1 MSSSKEIYL
10 LRDFAAGVSEFKDG
24 RYSHVDIFDPSWW
37 TVDKYNILYTRI
49 QFVRGRYGVL
59 GLRQINTCR
68 KVPLQDNYLDEWY
81 HWIWLYKVIQSYM
94 LEII

>member
-10 LRDFAAGVSEFKDG
+10 LRDFAAGVFQSLKTGDT
-24 RYSHVDIFDPSWW
+24 VMLIFSIQLCELW
-37 TVDKYNILYTRI
+37 ISTRI
-49 QFVRGRYGVL
+49 QCVRGRYGVL
-59 GLRQINTCR
+59 GPRQINTCH

-94 LEII
+94 LEIL